1 MIKVEKIETYGWEAV
16 KRYEKYYLISPT
28 GSVYSIRS
36 KKLISPFVSSGYSQV
51 ELNVNGVATKH
62 LVHRLVAEAY
72 LPNQSNFPCVNHKDG
87 NKLNNDVSN
96 LEWCTFKKN
105 MEHACEHGLLKTI
118 GSNNPSSKLTEDD
131 VKYIKSV
138 YKKGDLEYGSS
149 ALGKK
154 FGVDHKAIWSIVN
167 GATWRTVQC

>member
-1 MIKVEKIETYGWEAV
+1 MLRIENCITYGWEAV
-16 KRYEKYYLISPT
+16 KGYEKYYLISPT
-28 GSVYSIRS
+28 GSVYSIRR
-36 KKLISPFVSSGYSQV
+36 KKVISPFVSSGYLQV
-51 ELNVNGVATKH
+51 ELNVNGIAAKH

-72 LPNQSNFPCVNHKDG
+72 LPNPSDFPCVNHKDG
-87 NKLNNDVSN
+87 NKLNNSVDN
-96 LEWCTFKKN
+96 LEWCTYKKN
-105 MEHACEHGLLKTI
+105 MEHAREHGLLKTI
-118 GSNNPSSKLTEDD
+118 GSNNPASKLTEED

-167 GATWRTVQC
+167 GVTWRTVQC